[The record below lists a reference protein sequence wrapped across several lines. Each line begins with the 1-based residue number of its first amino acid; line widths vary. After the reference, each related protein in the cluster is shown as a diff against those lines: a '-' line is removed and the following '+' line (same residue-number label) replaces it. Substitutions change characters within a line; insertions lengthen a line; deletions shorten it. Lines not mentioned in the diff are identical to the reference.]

1 MLFSLRRMPDARA
14 HHISLLKMRQN
25 FFKKL
30 PPTLLQLKKKE
41 KLCKIRARIRREN
54 KKSPNYFKFH
64 GKLPLTPNLLEK
76 KKKMLQ
82 LRAQIIRENK
92 KKFKC
97 QGSKKTTHQK
107 CISVLDQKK
116 LFRLLKQLSNVLC
129 KICRNSK

>member
-1 MLFSLRRMPDARA
+1 MPDARA
-14 HHISLLKMRQN
+14 HHISLLKMRKKN
-25 FFKKL
+25 LKKL
-30 PPTLLQLKKKE
+30 PLTPLQLKKKE
-41 KLCKIRARIRREN
+41 KWCKIRARIRREN

-82 LRAQIIRENK
+82 LRARIRRENK

-97 QGSKKTTHQK
+97 QGLKKTTHQK

-116 LFRLLKQLSNVLC
+116 LFRLLNQLTNVLC
-129 KICRNSK
+129 KICKNSK